1 MRNFL
6 LLALFLMT
14 GLAALGQGE
23 VRYID
28 TIEGLLRQNPYASGT
43 GSRAVYAVGRRTT
56 NSPSGSVRFAIWS
69 TSTNLTANGTNVFA
83 SPFGGRWVFPDKDD
97 PLQNADWYSQTNR
110 WSLDSAGNL
119 VLGTTNVAG
128 DLAALRTLLGTK
140 ANVVDLSGYS
150 TTNHNHPVA
159 DLRDSTPLTRD
170 LLKEVDPIGIR
181 SLLLLGNSATRNVG
195 TTSNDVAQGDHNHD
209 TEYEA
214 IGTAAQLI
222 TIHEGRTNPHAVYI
236 LGMSGTG
243 SNLTIV
249 GGTVSGSVALSLGTD
264 LATSGSHRLLV
275 RDSSSGQMR
284 TMDLAY
290 FKGWLDMHA
299 SNIVDAGA
307 TGIQILQSAEKTN
320 ALDALGSGRSPSLF
334 LRGDGSW
341 STAVSTNASTNSLP
355 EAPND
360 GTAYARKNLAWTGLA
375 IADVSGLSSYGRSWV
390 AIANATNAA
399 SALMLLGTN
408 TLTID
413 SPAKYSVRVGS
424 GGSTITRHR
433 INLIAGTGITT
444 AVADDSVDDEADV
457 TLGVTNLLSTML
469 TDSTAQGRGVL
480 TNSTAAGQRTVLG
493 LGSVATLNVASSGDA
508 AAGEAVKGNDT
519 RLTNSRAP
527 TSHTHAFTE
536 VVSVPEQTVLAR
548 TNTGTG
554 AAQAIPITN
563 FIAVLRTGGLGTG
576 TVTSVSLVMPGIF
589 SVSGSPITNSGSI
602 SVSMAS
608 QATNLMFASPSTG
621 IPGSPSFRKM
631 VVADLP
637 VEAWTSLNDGTGSGL
652 DSDFLQGQH
661 GLFYR
666 QRANHVGLQS
676 WTTIN
681 GTPTTYSGYGITN
694 VVDIVDFK
702 AHTNQSLSDG
712 SGVHGI
718 SQYAGTIVA
727 STNEAD
733 LYSRAGFG
741 NAVKLYVPTSGNATN
756 HPVHGAEMVLA
767 TDTRLSDSRSPT
779 SHGHAITA
787 LTNVTSQRILGR
799 ISANSGTAEEL
810 TFSQI
815 ATAIVAS
822 GSAPTGT
829 VRSVTLSA
837 PQASL
842 FTTFGSPITN
852 TGTIGFTM
860 IQQGPHMFLGGA
872 ASGDVAQFP
881 SFRGIVTSDL
891 PTEAW
896 TSLND
901 GASSS
906 LDAGLFAGQGVQYYL
921 ARSNHSGSI
930 NWTNVASTPTTVD
943 GYGITDALKLSGGTL
958 TGILYAPRVEVTDGL
973 RAELSRLAE
982 SNKPPIGIT
991 YQSGSGVIGDSYG
1004 WTYPSGTKLSI
1015 RRSSDTTTWELMN
1028 TYSSALFAPT
1038 GSMAFRIGGY
1048 IPGGGWGPWRVLVDN
1063 ATITNYA
1070 PTKTGSGAS
1079 GTWNINIAGNANYA
1093 NTAPWSGLSGTPT
1106 TIVGYNLTDA
1116 VSFTDL
1122 ASHTNLT
1129 AGAHGIS
1136 SYGSTLVGSSGSSA
1150 ARSTLELGTSATLNV
1165 APSGNAAT
1173 NEVVKGNDTRLSDS
1187 RTPTSHTHVITD
1199 ISDSGAAGR
1208 SLLAAANKTNVLDQI
1223 GTGRSSSLFLRGDGS
1238 WATTPIGGGTTNGIT
1253 DAPTN
1258 GMLHGR
1264 KDGAWTQVSMADISG
1279 MSVGLA
1285 VPGPFSVS
1293 GSPVTSSGTITI
1305 AVSNQVQKS
1314 FWAGPVSGANAP
1326 PGFRL
1331 MTETDLPSAVW
1342 TSNND
1347 GTGSGLDADLYRGL
1361 APAHFLARSNHTGTI
1376 AWTNVASTPT
1386 SVDGY
1391 GITNA
1396 LKLSGGTLTGSLT
1409 GTSATFTNGV
1419 NALTSI
1425 RAESAFTTPAGI
1437 SIQNGAGVSDTYS
1450 WQYPYGGKLTIKGD
1464 PLRSWEMMNT
1474 AYPVGSMAYRINS
1487 NGVAWM
1493 PWKLILDSDNF
1504 TDYSPSLTGFG
1515 ATGEWDIDI
1524 SGTAAYATAAP
1535 WTGITNTPKTISG
1548 YGITNGVTD
1557 VQLAAHTNLT
1567 AGAHGISPFGSTLV
1581 ASANATESRSVLLLG
1596 TVATL
1601 NVPTSGDAALTEAVK
1616 GDDSRLLNARPP
1628 TAHTHPFSDLYSTP
1642 ATLSGYGIT
1651 NGVTQTQFA
1660 DHTNL
1665 ATAHGISSFGSS
1677 VVGSTNATT
1686 ARTVLQLG
1694 TSATLNVASS
1704 GDAASGEVVK
1714 GNDSRLTNQR
1724 VPSSHSHQSGD
1735 ITNVSPKVV
1744 IGRISSTVGP
1754 AEQITFSNLV
1764 TGLRDNGG
1772 LSLGTVTSVGL
1783 SAPSIFNVS
1792 SSPVTTSGTIGI
1804 TLATQPVGAFLA
1816 GPYSGPDTAPT
1827 FRSIGIADLPAA
1839 VWHSG
1844 NDGSGSGLDA
1854 GQLEGAT
1861 GSYYRSRANHTG
1873 TQDWSTIT
1881 GTPGSIAGYGITN
1894 GVTFADLTS
1903 HANATYGT
1911 HGISSFAST
1920 FLDDPSAGAVRTTLG
1935 LGTASTL
1942 NAPAAGNASLTELVK
1957 GNDSRLTDARTP
1969 LTHNHDER
1977 YDISGTASY
1986 QMFVHT
1992 NSADPHPQYMLESGG
2007 SSVNQSASA
2016 ITISGNSTIG
2026 GNVSLS
2032 LSDVGYSGSHRF
2044 VIRGSSDGLAYVATP
2059 SYVKGLLDYRIADI
2073 SDSGSIG
2080 QTIVRAGSVGTALDV
2095 LGSGRSSSLYLR
2107 GDGTWA
2113 TPPSGGGAT
2122 NGITDAPSDGTAYV
2136 RKSASWTGLAIADV
2150 SGLTTYG
2157 KNWATLMT
2165 SASDARENLGLMGGS
2180 VVTIDSPAK
2189 LSVRMNDTGSGAA
2202 RHRINFTPGNG
2213 ISLSV
2218 SDDSVADENDV
2229 FIGLATGDYGD
2240 VVVGGGGSTMTVD
2253 SGAISYSKI
2262 QNVSAGKIL
2271 GRTDASSGSVQ
2282 EITPGTGLAV
2292 SGTSLVV
2299 NPATFTTGEILC
2311 AISDEVEIT
2320 GGSLTDD
2327 TWHSILG
2334 NPRAGSKTISAN
2346 AVPVNGII
2354 KIEMHGE
2361 CGFDYSGADG
2371 IAKVRVNVGNNFSA
2385 TMTFNEDGSL
2395 PADNETP
2402 WSVTILLTL
2411 KSGNV
2416 VRASGGWTYS
2426 VTSTGTTSGQ
2436 TYTARVVPVG
2446 TINPTVANA
2455 ISAEFRG
2462 VTIGG
2467 SFTQF
2472 RCDQTIVTRY

>member
-457 TLGVTNLLSTML
+457 TVSVSTI
-469 TDSTAQGRGVL
+469 TASQISDSTVQGRAIL
-480 TNSTAAGQRTVLG
+480 TNSTAASQRTVLG
-493 LGSVATLNVASSGDA
+493 LGTAATNNVPASGDA
-508 AAGEAVKGNDT
+508 SALQVVLGSDT
-519 RLTNSRAP
+519 RLTNSRVP
-527 TSHTHAFTE
+527 VTHTHLLADL
-536 VVSVPEQTVLAR
+536 PTVGSSNVLGRKSA
-548 TNTGTG
+548 GTG
-554 AAQAIPITN
+554 VTEQITPAELAAILMGA
-563 FIAVLRTGGLGTG
+563 GLSTG
-576 TVTSVSLVMPGIF
+576 TVKSVSLAMPGIF
-589 SVSGSPITNSGSI
+589 SVAGSPVTNTGTL
-602 SVSMAS
+602 SVSMTA
-608 QATNLMFASPSTG
+608 QAQKKFLVGPATG
-621 IPGSPSFRKM
+621 VDASPSFRLM
-631 VVADLP
+631 ETTDLP
-637 VEAWTSLNDGTGSGL
+637 AAVWTSINDGTGSGL
-652 DSDFLQGQH
+652 DSDLLDGQH
-661 GLFYR
+661 GAFYLS
-666 QRANHVGLQS
+666 RANHSGTQP
-676 WTTIN
+676 WTTISS
-681 GTPTTYSGYGITN
+681 TPTTLIGYGITDAASN
-694 VVDIVDFK
+694 STLQ
-702 AHTNQSLSDG
+702 AHIANTVIESSRP
-712 SGVHGI
+712 HGI
-718 SQYAGTIVA
+718 GQFGGTLAA
-727 STNEAD
+727 SETAEDAWD
-733 LYSRAGFG
+733 RLELGSAAFRF
-741 NAVKLYVPTSGNATN
+741 VPTSGNATN
-756 HPVHGAEMVLA
+756 DPGHGAEVVLA
-767 TDTRLSDSRSPT
+767 TDTRLTDVRTPSA
-779 SHGHAITA
+779 HGHAVSGI
-787 LTNVTSQRILGR
+787 TNVTSQRILGR
-799 ISANSGTAEEL
+799 ISTNAGPAEEL

-815 ATAIVAS
+815 ATGIVAS
-822 GSAPTGT
+822 GLAPTGT

-837 PQASL
+837 PQSSIFA
-842 FTTFGSPITN
+842 TFGNPITN

-860 IQQGPHMFLGGA
+860 IQQGPHTFLGGA
-872 ASGDVAQFP
+872 ASGDVSQFP
-881 SFRGIVTSDL
+881 TFRNLVLADL
-891 PTEAW
+891 PAEVW
-896 TSLND
+896 TSQND
-901 GASSS
+901 GAASL
-906 LDAGLFAGQGVQYYL
+906 LDAGLLAGQGVSYYL

-958 TGILYAPRVEVTDGL
+958 TGLLYAPRIEVTNGI
-973 RAELSRLAE
+973 RTELFRRTE
-982 SNKPPIGIT
+982 SDTPPIGIT
-991 YQSGSGVIGDSYG
+991 YQSGSGIPGDSYG
-1004 WTYPSGTKLSI
+1004 WTYPSGTKLSVN
-1015 RRSSDTTTWELMN
+1015 RSSSTTTWELMN
-1028 TYSSALFAPT
+1028 TTSSLLSPT

-1048 IPGGGWGPWRVLVDN
+1048 IPGGGWAPWRVLVDDN
-1063 ATITNYA
+1063 TIANYA

-1079 GTWNINIAGNANYA
+1079 GTWGISIIGNAA
-1093 NTAPWSGLSGTPT
+1093 TATTVPWSGVTGTPT
-1106 TIVGYNLTDA
+1106 TKSGYGITD
-1116 VSFTDL
+1116 VPTYTDL

-1129 AGAHGIS
+1129 IGAHGMTAFGASLVDDATS
-1136 SYGSTLVGSSGSSA
+1136 SD
-1150 ARSTLELGTSATLNV
+1150 ARTTLELGTSATLNV
-1165 APSGNAAT
+1165 AASGNAASG
-1173 NEVVKGNDTRLSDS
+1173 EVVKGNDSRLTDS
-1187 RTPTSHTHVITD
+1187 RTPSSHTHPVSEL
-1199 ISDSGAAGR
+1199 SDGGTIGR
-1208 SLLAAANKTNVLDQI
+1208 QIVQAAAKTNVLNLL
-1223 GTGRSSSLFLRGDGS
+1223 GSGGATGLYLSWDGWVTGPS
-1238 WATTPIGGGTTNGIT
+1238 PGSTTNGVGE
-1253 DAPTN
+1253 APTN
-1258 GMLHGR
+1258 GLAYAR
-1264 KDGAWTQVSMADISG
+1264 KNAGWTQVSMSDISG
-1279 MSVGLA
+1279 MSVGLS

-1293 GSPVTSSGTITI
+1293 GSPVTSSGTL
-1305 AVSNQVQKS
+1305 AVSVSNQVQKT

-1326 PGFRL
+1326 PAFRTIL
-1331 MTETDLPSAVW
+1331 DSDLPNSYWYAG
-1342 TSNND
+1342 ND
-1347 GTGSGLDADLYRGL
+1347 GSGSGLDADLLDAQSGAYY
-1361 APAHFLARSNHTGTI
+1361 LARGNHTGTQ
-1376 AWTNVASTPT
+1376 AWSTISSTPT
-1386 SVDGY
+1386 TVDGY
-1391 GITNA
+1391 GITDA
-1396 LKLSGGTLTGSLT
+1396 LKLSGGTLTGALV
-1409 GTSATFTNGV
+1409 GTSSKFTNGV
-1419 NALTSI
+1419 SILTST
-1425 RAESAFTTPAGI
+1425 RQESAFTAPVGV
-1437 SIQNGAGVSDTYS
+1437 SVQNGDGASDTNG
-1450 WQYPYGGKLTIKGD
+1450 WTYPYQGKLTV
-1464 PLRSWEMMNT
+1464 RESANRAWEIGNT
-1474 AYPVGSMAYRINS
+1474 SYPDGSMAYRINS

-1493 PWKLILDSDNF
+1493 PWKIVVDSLNY
-1504 TDYSPSLTGFG
+1504 TNYAPTKTGSG
-1515 ATGEWDIDI
+1515 ASGTWGIDI
-1524 SGTAAYATAAP
+1524 TGSASVASNVAWSGV
-1535 WTGITNTPKTISG
+1535 TGTPTTKSG
-1548 YGITNGVTD
+1548 YGLTD
-1557 VQLAAHTNLT
+1557 VPTYSDLAAHTNLT
-1567 AGAHGISPFGSTLV
+1567 AGAHGISSFGATLVDDASASSARTTLGLGTSAVRNSPSSGNAATNETVLGDDTRLSDSRTPLAHTHPWSDVSSTPTTLSGYGITDAATISDLAAHTNLTAGAHGISAFGSTLV
-1581 ASANATESRSVLLLG
+1581 DDASASAARTTLGLG

-1601 NVPTSGDAALTEAVK
+1601 NVAASGNATPSEVVK
-1616 GDDSRLLNARPP
+1616 GDDTRLSNSRTP
-1628 TAHTHPFSDLYSTP
+1628 TAHSHQTTELTNVASKTVVGRLTSGTGTAEQISLSNLVSALRTDGGLGIPGTVTNVALSMPGIFSVSGSPITTGGTLTVGLANQSPAMVFAGPVTGAVATPSFRAIALSDIPGGVWTTVNMGSGSGMNADLVDGFDSSYMLNRTNHTGTQSWSTIHGTP
-1642 ATLSGYGIT
+1642 TTTSGYGIT
-1651 NGVTQTQFA
+1651 DAATDAELQAHAATTSGV
-1660 DHTNL
+1660 
-1665 ATAHGISSFGSS
+1665 HGISSFGATL
-1677 VVGSTNATT
+1677 VDDTT
-1686 ARTVLQLG
+1686 AA
-1694 TSATLNVASS
+1694 SA
-1704 GDAASGEVVK
+1704 
-1714 GNDSRLTNQR
+1714 
-1724 VPSSHSHQSGD
+1724 
-1735 ITNVSPKVV
+1735 
-1744 IGRISSTVGP
+1744 
-1754 AEQITFSNLV
+1754 
-1764 TGLRDNGG
+1764 
-1772 LSLGTVTSVGL
+1772 
-1783 SAPSIFNVS
+1783 
-1792 SSPVTTSGTIGI
+1792 
-1804 TLATQPVGAFLA
+1804 
-1816 GPYSGPDTAPT
+1816 
-1827 FRSIGIADLPAA
+1827 
-1839 VWHSG
+1839 
-1844 NDGSGSGLDA
+1844 
-1854 GQLEGAT
+1854 
-1861 GSYYRSRANHTG
+1861 
-1873 TQDWSTIT
+1873 
-1881 GTPGSIAGYGITN
+1881 
-1894 GVTFADLTS
+1894 
-1903 HANATYGT
+1903 
-1911 HGISSFAST
+1911 
-1920 FLDDPSAGAVRTTLG
+1920 RTTLG
-1935 LGTASTL
+1935 LGTAALLDVPSS
-1942 NAPAAGNASLTELVK
+1942 GDASLSQAVK

-1969 LTHNHDER
+1969 LTHNHDDR

-1992 NSADPHPQYMLESGG
+1992 NNADPHPQYMLESGG
-2007 SSVNQSASA
+2007 SSVNQSASG

-2080 QTIVRAGSVGTALDV
+2080 QSIVRAGSVGTALDV